1 MRALTDTNRWSQ
13 GPLGPIPPRV
23 QKALA
28 QLDEAGL
35 RDEKETLADLIRQ
48 SQAGKEAGEGTAGR
62 GAAEDDTFK
71 SDSSDEA
78 MFWGFQPCSRSR
90 WHRTHHFAWLLHT
103 EGSCPLQLLR
113 LLWRGV

>member
-1 MRALTDTNRWSQ
+1 M
-13 GPLGPIPPRV
+13 GPIPPRV

-35 RDEKETLADLIRQ
+35 RDEKATLADLIRQ

-90 WHRTHHFAWLLHT
+90 WHRTHPTADGCQDTIREQQAQEEAAADVVRYFR
-103 EGSCPLQLLR
+103 SVQP
-113 LLWRGV
+113 